1 MAVAMLPGQ
10 VVADASVAVCAAP
23 FAGRVPGQALGKAR
37 VSAPPPSEGA
47 PAAADVVL
55 YPVGG
60 HARKH
65 ARSYQA
71 LSVTEEAAHSAA
83 GGSAAAASHKGGWA
97 RGGGRLAEK
106 CDEEDD
112 VELEMQPM
120 LRLHVVDEGAHVMNA
135 GGWQEAYAID
145 GVAGRDRAGNP
156 VPPYPALEGY
166 AMEAGGG
173 AEPDR
178 VGHHTLPNPGP
189 EVGRGVLAGGG
200 DSARREEASGS
211 GAELRD
217 GAEGRGGEGTRV
229 RKSICSYRTRCP
241 CGLLLLGVRGQRG
254 AACALL
260 HRAWRWCARLC
271 MCECMHGCN
280 VGQALSAGVFT

>member
-1 MAVAMLPGQ
+1 MLPGQ

-23 FAGRVPGQALGKAR
+23 FAGRVPGRALGKAR

-47 PAAADVVL
+47 SAASDVVH

-71 LSVTEEAAHSAA
+71 LSVTEEATHCAA
-83 GGSAAAASHKGGWA
+83 GGSAAASSHEGGWA
-97 RGGGRLAEK
+97 RGGSRMAEK
-106 CDEEDD
+106 SEEEDEE
-112 VELEMQPM
+112 ELEMQPM
-120 LRLHVVDEGAHVMNA
+120 LRLHVVDEGAHVGNP

-145 GVAGRDRAGNP
+145 GIPGRDRAGNP
-156 VPPYPALEGY
+156 VSPYPALEGC
-166 AMEAGGG
+166 AREAGGS

-178 VGHHTLPNPGP
+178 VGHHTLSYPGP

-200 DSARREEASGS
+200 DSARREEAPGS

-217 GAEGRGGEGTRV
+217 GAEGHGGEGTRV
-229 RKSICSYRTRCP
+229 RKSICSYRTWCP
-241 CGLLLLGVRGQRG
+241 CRLLLLGLHGREALLVLRCTGRGIGTQDS
-254 AACALL
+254 ACA
-260 HRAWRWCARLC
+260 
-271 MCECMHGCN
+271 N
-280 VGQALSAGVFT
+280 VCTIATWGKLSPFSNVCQK